1 MKQQLYKAVYDGLY
15 FDRNTDKEKMVKELP
30 VLNKEE
36 LLETLYHEY
45 AQGYY
50 TIIDRYDL
58 DGIILFVYDDI
69 ILDMSKEEYI
79 KYIEKFSSKGN

>member
-1 MKQQLYKAVYDGLY
+1 MKQQLYKAVYGLHFY
-15 FDRNTDKEKMVKELP
+15 RSTDREKMVKELP

-36 LLETLYHEY
+36 LLETLYHEHE
-45 AQGYY
+45 QGYY
-50 TIIDRYDL
+50 TIMGIYDL

-69 ILDMSKEEYI
+69 ISDMSKEEYI